1 MNASALNLLE
11 QARQELDGVCRRYG
25 VRRLSVFGSA
35 LSAKWQPE
43 TSDFDFLVEY
53 GPPPAGIDL
62 FAQQFVMQVE
72 LERLLGRPVDLV
84 ERAAIRKPAFRE
96 AVDRDALEVYAAGVP

>member
-1 MNASALNLLE
+1 MNVKAQIVLE
-11 QARQELDGVCRRYG
+11 RVQPDLAHICRRFG
-25 VRRLSVFGSA
+25 VRKLWIFGSA
-35 LSAKWQPE
+35 LSPKWQPE

-53 GPPPAGIDL
+53 GPPPTGIDL

-84 ERAAIRKPAFRE
+84 ERVAIRKQAFRE
-96 AVDRDALEVYAAGVP
+96 IVDRDAQEVYAA